1 MKIVLQRSLNSQVL
15 VQNKIVGEI
24 EGGFVLLVCLEKG
37 DDIKTIDKAVAKIL
51 KLRVFEDDSGKMSLN
66 ILEAKAQILAVSQFT
81 LSWDGKGGHRPSF
94 DLSMPAQEAK
104 ILFKVFCDKL
114 RENVCV
120 ETGRFGEHMHLK
132 ILNDG
137 PVTLF
142 LSF

>member
-1 MKIVLQRSLNSQVL
+1 MKIVLQRSLGSQVL
-15 VQNKIVGEI
+15 VQNNIVGEI
-24 EGGFVLLVCLEKG
+24 ERGLVLLVCLEKG
-37 DDIKTIDKAVAKIL
+37 DDKKTIDKSVAKIL

-94 DLSMPAQEAK
+94 DQSMPAQDAK

-114 RENVCV
+114 REAVSV